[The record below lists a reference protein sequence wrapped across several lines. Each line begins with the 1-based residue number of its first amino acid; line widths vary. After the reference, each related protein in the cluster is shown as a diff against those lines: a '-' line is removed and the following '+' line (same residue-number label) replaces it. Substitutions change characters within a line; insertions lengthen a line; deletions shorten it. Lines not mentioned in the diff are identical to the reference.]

1 LVTKKPK
8 KTKPF
13 VFHTTIVPYD
23 WSIALHTEEKTHRD
37 FLTSKG
43 ITVLPEHPDC
53 AGWAVH
59 YGHGTAVFLRQV
71 TASILLHELVHAVTR
86 CFHDRGV
93 PLSEDATEVLA
104 YTLEKLFDDCT
115 HALNKRY
122 KP

>member
-1 LVTKKPK
+1 MAKKPK

-13 VFHTTIVPYD
+13 AFHTTIVPYD
-23 WSIALHTEEKTHRD
+23 WAVVLHTDETAHRN
-37 FLTSKG
+37 FLATKDRN
-43 ITVLPEHPDC
+43 IHPEQPDS

-59 YGHGTAVFLRQV
+59 YGQGTAIFLRHV
-71 TASILLHELVHAVTR
+71 SASVLLHELVHAVTR

-104 YTLEKLFDDCT
+104 YTLERLFDDCT
-115 HALNKRY
+115 AALNKSY